1 MADIKT
7 QELAIFV
14 FILPL
19 SGCHSLKWAKTKFF
33 FKYFLLLRYYFIFF
47 NME

>member
-1 MADIKT
+1 MADVKT

-19 SGCHSLKWAKTKFF
+19 SGCHSLKRAKNI
-33 FKYFLLLRYYFIFF
+33 FLF
-47 NME
+47 